1 MTCAG
6 IIHEDIQLLISQLID
21 IDMSALYF
29 SMLTIYINIYK
40 YTFVVA
46 KYGEYET
53 ETWMPEEF

>member
-46 KYGEYET
+46 MYGKNET